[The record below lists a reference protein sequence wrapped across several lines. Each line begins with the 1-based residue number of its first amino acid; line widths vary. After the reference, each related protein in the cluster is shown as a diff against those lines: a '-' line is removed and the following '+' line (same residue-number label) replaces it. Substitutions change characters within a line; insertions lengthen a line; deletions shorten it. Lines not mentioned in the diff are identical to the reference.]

1 MITSL
6 HCDECGLRDSLS
18 FQLGDVRQHGI
29 HQRTH
34 SIRRQRQRG
43 RICAGR
49 GVRLHGVKMVI
60 KMVIKMMIQL
70 MNKVISLRISNVRSA
85 VEGLQSAVDLKK
97 VTSSID
103 GLKKLSD

>member
-60 KMVIKMMIQL
+60 KMVIQL
-70 MNKVISLRISNVRSA
+70 MNKAISLRISDVRSA

>member
-18 FQLGDVRQHGI
+18 FQLGDDRQHGI

-60 KMVIKMMIQL
+60 RMV
-70 MNKVISLRISNVRSA
+70 NKAISLRISDVRSA

>member
-1 MITSL
+1 M
-6 HCDECGLRDSLS
+6 SLS
-18 FQLGDVRQHGI
+18 R
-29 HQRTH
+29 
-34 SIRRQRQRG
+34 
-43 RICAGR
+43 AGR

-60 KMVIKMMIQL
+60 KMVIKMV
-70 MNKVISLRISNVRSA
+70 NKAISLRISDVRSA

>member
-60 KMVIKMMIQL
+60 KMV
-70 MNKVISLRISNVRSA
+70 NKAISLRISDVRSA

>member
-60 KMVIKMMIQL
+60 KMVIKMM
-70 MNKVISLRISNVRSA
+70 NKVISLRISNVRSA